1 MTDPT
6 GAGVEPNV
14 LDGVPGQDAPTSERS
29 LQESDLALLR
39 RYEPVVCYTKGEL
52 FLPTSVG
59 PYVAQCSLWAG
70 TPGKK
75 ATRLA
80 DRGDLTL
87 ERLCRDG
94 VAHRDRRLFLRF
106 VDEPLDRKAYKRWR
120 RIPRERLT
128 AAARFSTTGLFGRL
142 LDAGMRASLLL
153 RGTLP
158 VVFAGAGSHSGAF
171 ISGDYVVSVN
181 PASIRRVLG
190 VLHGLRRFVAPWRK
204 YSHVPAGLGIPFVDY
219 ARGDGVAIGPGRDR
233 DWTPVVIDD
242 ETPWV
247 RDYRGLWGLE
257 TGDRFGGERAPSGPR
272 YERDGSVRRPWANP
286 LGWAGLLKVPPE
298 DHDVGREL
306 HERITAI
313 DRELS
318 ELDATIAAERTA
330 LRGVLAQVRSLRTQE
345 YAQAVAVDRMAEL
358 SQREQALDGTIAART
373 SLAEERRLHLLT
385 LAEPIAPEPPQ
396 AHVKNPHQPYV
407 EAQERRTRF
416 LNVWV
421 AISTPLLMGSIIV
434 SLLATPCAFLG
445 TVVILFL
452 VFSAI

>member
-1 MTDPT
+1 M
-6 GAGVEPNV
+6 
-14 LDGVPGQDAPTSERS
+14 
-29 LQESDLALLR
+29 
-39 RYEPVVCYTKGEL
+39 
-52 FLPTSVG
+52 
-59 PYVAQCSLWAG
+59 
-70 TPGKK
+70 
-75 ATRLA
+75 
-80 DRGDLTL
+80 
-87 ERLCRDG
+87 
-94 VAHRDRRLFLRF
+94 
-106 VDEPLDRKAYKRWR
+106 
-120 RIPRERLT
+120 
-128 AAARFSTTGLFGRL
+128 
-142 LDAGMRASLLL
+142 
-153 RGTLP
+153 
-158 VVFAGAGSHSGAF
+158 
-171 ISGDYVVSVN
+171 
-181 PASIRRVLG
+181 
-190 VLHGLRRFVAPWRK
+190 
-204 YSHVPAGLGIPFVDY
+204 
-219 ARGDGVAIGPGRDR
+219 
-233 DWTPVVIDD
+233 IDD

-286 LGWAGLLKVPPE
+286 LGWVGLLKVPPE

-416 LNVWV
+416 LNVWA
-421 AISTPLLMGSIIV
+421 AISTPLLLASIIV
-434 SLLATPCAFLG
+434 ILLATPFAFLG

-452 VFSAI
+452 VFSAIEATARRRLLAFLASTLFVLVSLALIAGFLVILHRHWRQAASGLVAVAALALLVANLQFLRRGRAGRSGRDGPGPDHGSKSG